1 MSPLAQIL
9 LAGAGTY
16 LFRISF
22 IAFADRFQTVPPR
35 IETMLTM
42 IPPAVLA
49 AIAAESLLFGG
60 DDGDTLRGLDEWHL
74 TIVIAGLV
82 AWRTKSVA
90 WCLAVGMPV
99 LWGLAAL
106 G

>member
-1 MSPLAQIL
+1 MSPTVQIL
-9 LAGAGTY
+9 LAGVGTY

-22 IAFADRFQTVPPR
+22 IALADRIGEIPPR
-35 IETMLTM
+35 VETGLSM

-49 AIAAESLLFGG
+49 SITANALFNDGG
-60 DDGDTLRGLDEWHL
+60 SLRGFDEWHIA
-74 TIVIAGLV
+74 IVVVALV
-82 AWRTKSVA
+82 SWKTKNVLL
-90 WCLAVGMPV
+90 CLAVGMPV